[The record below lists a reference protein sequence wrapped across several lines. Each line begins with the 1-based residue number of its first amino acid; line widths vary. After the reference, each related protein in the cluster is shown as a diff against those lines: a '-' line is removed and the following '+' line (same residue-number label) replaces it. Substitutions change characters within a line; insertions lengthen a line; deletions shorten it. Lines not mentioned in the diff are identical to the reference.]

1 MCYTYLLKNRNN
13 RNKNIDKT
21 IVIDCAQ
28 FHCIKDINIL
38 KGKKVEKTNTSPIGD
53 LGENLNLNTFAANTF
68 NAAEPDYKE
77 VIVNANLRR
86 RMNRMLKMGTY
97 AAMKCLA
104 DTDVDMMLTATSLG
118 SISDTEKM
126 LDTIYSSGETLGNPT
141 AFIQST
147 FNTLAGNIAQ
157 LKSTHI
163 PNVTFVNR
171 GETVANALRYAQ
183 VKLSCDADNILY
195 VSSDEKTE
203 LSETVL
209 KKFNLSANGMYG
221 EGSTAMILSSEKT
234 GALAEIVFSKC
245 GIDVQTAHGVSGNK
259 ELCTAVDLTAQQD
272 LLDITA
278 GQTAHRGLRGGGHHL
293 QLLDHGILAVQIQ
306 ALLAHGG
313 DALHLVGENVLHIQ
327 LYRLSGKDVTVPA
340 RITAHRV
347 DKRNTL

>member
-1 MCYTYLLKNRNN
+1 MSCY
-13 RNKNIDKT
+13 I
-21 IVIDCAQ
+21 
-28 FHCIKDINIL
+28 
-38 KGKKVEKTNTSPIGD
+38 KKVSTVSPIGD
-53 LGENLNLNTFAANTF
+53 LGENLNLNTFAANNF
-68 NAAEPDYKE
+68 NAVEPDYKE
-77 VIVNANLRR
+77 VIANANLRR

-209 KKFNLSANGMYG
+209 KKFHLSANGMYG

-245 GIDVQTAHGVSGNK
+245 GIDVMSALKDLGMPMEDVEILDYKRWCGEYATALAFGVALAARMLEFGMFEGK
-259 ELCTAVDLTAQQD
+259 THVAIE
-272 LLDITA
+272 
-278 GQTAHRGLRGGGHHL
+278 HRYGHEISVVVLRK
-293 QLLDHGILAVQIQ
+293 
-306 ALLAHGG
+306 
-313 DALHLVGENVLHIQ
+313 
-327 LYRLSGKDVTVPA
+327 S
-340 RITAHRV
+340 
-347 DKRNTL
+347 

>member
-1 MCYTYLLKNRNN
+1 MSCY
-13 RNKNIDKT
+13 I
-21 IVIDCAQ
+21 
-28 FHCIKDINIL
+28 
-38 KGKKVEKTNTSPIGD
+38 KKVSTVSPIGD
-53 LGENLNLNTFAANTF
+53 LGENLNLNTFAANNF
-68 NAAEPDYKE
+68 NAVEPDYKE
-77 VIVNANLRR
+77 VIANANLRR

-171 GETVANALRYAQ
+171 GETVANALGYAR

-245 GIDVQTAHGVSGNK
+245 GIDVMSALK
-259 ELCTAVDLTAQQD
+259 ELGMPMEDVEILDYKRWCGEYATALAFGVALAARMLEFGMFEGKTHVA
-272 LLDITA
+272 IE
-278 GQTAHRGLRGGGHHL
+278 HRYGHEISVVVLR
-293 QLLDHGILAVQIQ
+293 
-306 ALLAHGG
+306 
-313 DALHLVGENVLHIQ
+313 
-327 LYRLSGKDVTVPA
+327 KC
-340 RITAHRV
+340 
-347 DKRNTL
+347 

>member
-1 MCYTYLLKNRNN
+1 MSCY
-13 RNKNIDKT
+13 I
-21 IVIDCAQ
+21 
-28 FHCIKDINIL
+28 
-38 KGKKVEKTNTSPIGD
+38 KKVSTVSPIGD
-53 LGENLNLNTFAANTF
+53 LGDNLNLNTFAANTF
-68 NAAEPDYKE
+68 NAVEPDYKE
-77 VIVNANLRR
+77 VIANANLRR

-183 VKLSCDADNILY
+183 VKLSGDADNILY

-209 KKFNLSANGMYG
+209 KKFKLSANGMYG
-221 EGSTAMILSSEKT
+221 EGSAAMILSSEKT

-245 GIDVQTAHGVSGNK
+245 EIDVMSALK
-259 ELCTAVDLTAQQD
+259 ELGIPMEDVEILDYKRWCGEYATALAFGVALAARMLEFGMFEGKTHVA
-272 LLDITA
+272 IE
-278 GQTAHRGLRGGGHHL
+278 HRYGHEISVVVLR
-293 QLLDHGILAVQIQ
+293 
-306 ALLAHGG
+306 
-313 DALHLVGENVLHIQ
+313 
-327 LYRLSGKDVTVPA
+327 KC
-340 RITAHRV
+340 
-347 DKRNTL
+347 

>member
-1 MCYTYLLKNRNN
+1 MSCY
-13 RNKNIDKT
+13 I
-21 IVIDCAQ
+21 
-28 FHCIKDINIL
+28 
-38 KGKKVEKTNTSPIGD
+38 KKVSTVSPIGD
-53 LGENLNLNTFAANTF
+53 LGENLNLNTFAANNF
-68 NAAEPDYKE
+68 NAVEPDYKE
-77 VIVNANLRR
+77 VIANANLRR

-209 KKFNLSANGMYG
+209 KKFHLSANGMYG

-245 GIDVQTAHGVSGNK
+245 GIDVMSALK
-259 ELCTAVDLTAQQD
+259 ELGMTMEDVEILDYKRWCGEYATALAFGVALAARMLEFGMFEGKTHVA
-272 LLDITA
+272 IE
-278 GQTAHRGLRGGGHHL
+278 HRYGHEISVVVLRK
-293 QLLDHGILAVQIQ
+293 
-306 ALLAHGG
+306 
-313 DALHLVGENVLHIQ
+313 
-327 LYRLSGKDVTVPA
+327 S
-340 RITAHRV
+340 
-347 DKRNTL
+347 

>member
-1 MCYTYLLKNRNN
+1 MSCY
-13 RNKNIDKT
+13 I
-21 IVIDCAQ
+21 
-28 FHCIKDINIL
+28 
-38 KGKKVEKTNTSPIGD
+38 KKVSTVSPIGD
-53 LGENLNLNTFAANTF
+53 LGENLNLNSFAANTF
-68 NAAEPDYKE
+68 NAVEPDYKE

-171 GETVANALRYAQ
+171 GETVANALGYAQ

-234 GALAEIVFSKC
+234 GALAEILFSKC
-245 GIDVQTAHGVSGNK
+245 GIDVMSALK
-259 ELCTAVDLTAQQD
+259 ELGIPMEDVEILDYKRWCGEYATALAFGVALAARMLEFGMFEGKTHVA
-272 LLDITA
+272 IE
-278 GQTAHRGLRGGGHHL
+278 HRYGHEISVVVLRK
-293 QLLDHGILAVQIQ
+293 
-306 ALLAHGG
+306 
-313 DALHLVGENVLHIQ
+313 
-327 LYRLSGKDVTVPA
+327 S
-340 RITAHRV
+340 
-347 DKRNTL
+347 

>member
-1 MCYTYLLKNRNN
+1 MSCY
-13 RNKNIDKT
+13 I
-21 IVIDCAQ
+21 
-28 FHCIKDINIL
+28 
-38 KGKKVEKTNTSPIGD
+38 KKVSTVSPIGD
-53 LGENLNLNTFAANTF
+53 LGENLNLNTFAANNF
-68 NAAEPDYKE
+68 NAVEPDYKE
-77 VIVNANLRR
+77 VIANANLRR

-171 GETVANALRYAQ
+171 GETVANALGYAR

-245 GIDVQTAHGVSGNK
+245 GIDVMSALKDLGMPMEDVEILDYKRWCGEYATALAFGVALAARMLEFGMFEGK
-259 ELCTAVDLTAQQD
+259 THVAIE
-272 LLDITA
+272 
-278 GQTAHRGLRGGGHHL
+278 HRYGHEISVVVLRK
-293 QLLDHGILAVQIQ
+293 
-306 ALLAHGG
+306 
-313 DALHLVGENVLHIQ
+313 
-327 LYRLSGKDVTVPA
+327 S
-340 RITAHRV
+340 
-347 DKRNTL
+347 

>member
-1 MCYTYLLKNRNN
+1 MSCY
-13 RNKNIDKT
+13 I
-21 IVIDCAQ
+21 
-28 FHCIKDINIL
+28 
-38 KGKKVEKTNTSPIGD
+38 KKVSTVSPIGD
-53 LGENLNLNTFAANTF
+53 LGENLNLNTFAANNF
-68 NAAEPDYKE
+68 NAVEPDYKE
-77 VIVNANLRR
+77 VIANANLRR

-183 VKLSCDADNILY
+183 VKLSGDADNILY

-209 KKFNLSANGMYG
+209 KKFNLSTNGMYG

-245 GIDVQTAHGVSGNK
+245 GIDVMSALK
-259 ELCTAVDLTAQQD
+259 ELGMPMEDVEILDYKRWCGEYATALAFGVALAARMLEFGLFEGKTHVA
-272 LLDITA
+272 IE
-278 GQTAHRGLRGGGHHL
+278 HRYGHEISVVVLR
-293 QLLDHGILAVQIQ
+293 
-306 ALLAHGG
+306 
-313 DALHLVGENVLHIQ
+313 
-327 LYRLSGKDVTVPA
+327 KC
-340 RITAHRV
+340 
-347 DKRNTL
+347 

>member
-1 MCYTYLLKNRNN
+1 MSCY
-13 RNKNIDKT
+13 I
-21 IVIDCAQ
+21 
-28 FHCIKDINIL
+28 
-38 KGKKVEKTNTSPIGD
+38 KKVSTVSPIGD
-53 LGENLNLNTFAANTF
+53 LGENLNLNTFVANNF
-68 NAAEPDYKE
+68 NAVEPDYKE
-77 VIVNANLRR
+77 VIANANLRR

-171 GETVANALRYAQ
+171 GETVANALGYAQ

-209 KKFNLSANGMYG
+209 KKFHLSANGMYG

-245 GIDVQTAHGVSGNK
+245 GIDVMSALK
-259 ELCTAVDLTAQQD
+259 ELGMPMEDVEILDYKRWCGEYATALAFGVALAARMLEFGMFEGKTHVA
-272 LLDITA
+272 IE
-278 GQTAHRGLRGGGHHL
+278 HRYGHEISVVVLRK
-293 QLLDHGILAVQIQ
+293 
-306 ALLAHGG
+306 
-313 DALHLVGENVLHIQ
+313 
-327 LYRLSGKDVTVPA
+327 S
-340 RITAHRV
+340 
-347 DKRNTL
+347 

>member
-1 MCYTYLLKNRNN
+1 MSCY
-13 RNKNIDKT
+13 I
-21 IVIDCAQ
+21 
-28 FHCIKDINIL
+28 
-38 KGKKVEKTNTSPIGD
+38 KKVSTVSPIGD
-53 LGENLNLNTFAANTF
+53 LGENLNLNTFAANNF
-68 NAAEPDYKE
+68 NAVEPDYKE
-77 VIVNANLRR
+77 VIANANLRR

-183 VKLSCDADNILY
+183 VKLSGDADNILY

-209 KKFNLSANGMYG
+209 KKFHLSANGMYG

-234 GALAEIVFSKC
+234 GTLAEIVFSKC
-245 GIDVQTAHGVSGNK
+245 GIDVMSALK
-259 ELCTAVDLTAQQD
+259 ELGMPIEDVEILDYKRWCGEYATALAFGVALAARMLEFGMFEGKTHVA
-272 LLDITA
+272 IE
-278 GQTAHRGLRGGGHHL
+278 HRYGHEINVVVLR
-293 QLLDHGILAVQIQ
+293 
-306 ALLAHGG
+306 
-313 DALHLVGENVLHIQ
+313 
-327 LYRLSGKDVTVPA
+327 KC
-340 RITAHRV
+340 
-347 DKRNTL
+347 

>member
-1 MCYTYLLKNRNN
+1 MSCY
-13 RNKNIDKT
+13 I
-21 IVIDCAQ
+21 
-28 FHCIKDINIL
+28 
-38 KGKKVEKTNTSPIGD
+38 KKVSTVSPIGD
-53 LGENLNLNTFAANTF
+53 LGENLNLNTFAANNF
-68 NAAEPDYKE
+68 NAVEPDYKE
-77 VIVNANLRR
+77 VIANANLRR

-171 GETVANALRYAQ
+171 GETVANALGYAR
-183 VKLSCDADNILY
+183 VKLSGDTDNILY

-245 GIDVQTAHGVSGNK
+245 GIDVMSALK
-259 ELCTAVDLTAQQD
+259 ELGMPMEDVEILDYKRWCGEYATALAFGVALAARMLEFGMFEGKTHVA
-272 LLDITA
+272 IE
-278 GQTAHRGLRGGGHHL
+278 HRYGHEISVVVLRK
-293 QLLDHGILAVQIQ
+293 
-306 ALLAHGG
+306 
-313 DALHLVGENVLHIQ
+313 
-327 LYRLSGKDVTVPA
+327 S
-340 RITAHRV
+340 
-347 DKRNTL
+347 

>member
-1 MCYTYLLKNRNN
+1 MSCY
-13 RNKNIDKT
+13 I
-21 IVIDCAQ
+21 
-28 FHCIKDINIL
+28 
-38 KGKKVEKTNTSPIGD
+38 KKVSTVSPIGD
-53 LGENLNLNTFAANTF
+53 LGENLNLNTFAANNF
-68 NAAEPDYKE
+68 NAVEPDYKE
-77 VIVNANLRR
+77 VIANANLRR

-171 GETVANALRYAQ
+171 GETVANALGYAQ

-209 KKFNLSANGMYG
+209 KKFHLSANGMYG

-245 GIDVQTAHGVSGNK
+245 GIDVMSALK
-259 ELCTAVDLTAQQD
+259 ELGMPMEDVEILDYKRWCGEYATALAFGVALAARMLEFGMFEGKTHVA
-272 LLDITA
+272 IE
-278 GQTAHRGLRGGGHHL
+278 HRYGHEISVVVLR
-293 QLLDHGILAVQIQ
+293 
-306 ALLAHGG
+306 
-313 DALHLVGENVLHIQ
+313 
-327 LYRLSGKDVTVPA
+327 KC
-340 RITAHRV
+340 
-347 DKRNTL
+347 

>member
-1 MCYTYLLKNRNN
+1 MSCY
-13 RNKNIDKT
+13 I
-21 IVIDCAQ
+21 
-28 FHCIKDINIL
+28 
-38 KGKKVEKTNTSPIGD
+38 KKVSTVSPIGD
-53 LGENLNLNTFAANTF
+53 LGENLNLNTFAANNL
-68 NAAEPDYKE
+68 NAVEPDYKE
-77 VIVNANLRR
+77 VIANANLRR

-171 GETVANALRYAQ
+171 GETVANALGYAQ
-183 VKLSCDADNILY
+183 VKLSGDADNILY

-209 KKFNLSANGMYG
+209 KKFNLSANDMYG

-245 GIDVQTAHGVSGNK
+245 GIDVMSALK
-259 ELCTAVDLTAQQD
+259 ELGMPMEDVEILDYKRWCGEYATALAFGVALAARMLEFGMFEGKTHVA
-272 LLDITA
+272 IE
-278 GQTAHRGLRGGGHHL
+278 HRYGHEISVVVLRK
-293 QLLDHGILAVQIQ
+293 
-306 ALLAHGG
+306 
-313 DALHLVGENVLHIQ
+313 
-327 LYRLSGKDVTVPA
+327 S
-340 RITAHRV
+340 
-347 DKRNTL
+347 

>member
-1 MCYTYLLKNRNN
+1 MSCY
-13 RNKNIDKT
+13 I
-21 IVIDCAQ
+21 
-28 FHCIKDINIL
+28 
-38 KGKKVEKTNTSPIGD
+38 KKVSTVSPIGD
-53 LGENLNLNTFAANTF
+53 LGENLNLNTFAANNF
-68 NAAEPDYKE
+68 NAVEPDYKE
-77 VIVNANLRR
+77 VIANANLRR

-171 GETVANALRYAQ
+171 GETVANALGYAQ

-234 GALAEIVFSKC
+234 GTLAEIVFSKC
-245 GIDVQTAHGVSGNK
+245 GIDVMSALK
-259 ELCTAVDLTAQQD
+259 ELGMPMEDVEILDYKRWCGEYATALAFGVALAARMLEFGMFEGKTHVA
-272 LLDITA
+272 IE
-278 GQTAHRGLRGGGHHL
+278 HRYGHE
-293 QLLDHGILAVQIQ
+293 ISV
-306 ALLAHGG
+306 
-313 DALHLVGENVLHIQ
+313 VVM
-327 LYRLSGKDVTVPA
+327 RKS
-340 RITAHRV
+340 
-347 DKRNTL
+347 

>member
-1 MCYTYLLKNRNN
+1 MSCY
-13 RNKNIDKT
+13 I
-21 IVIDCAQ
+21 
-28 FHCIKDINIL
+28 
-38 KGKKVEKTNTSPIGD
+38 KKVSTVSPIGD
-53 LGENLNLNTFAANTF
+53 LGENLNLNTFAANNF
-68 NAAEPDYKE
+68 NAVEPDYKE
-77 VIVNANLRR
+77 VIANANLRR

-171 GETVANALRYAQ
+171 GETVANALGYAQ
-183 VKLSCDADNILY
+183 VKLSGDADNILY

-209 KKFNLSANGMYG
+209 KKFHLSANGMYG

-245 GIDVQTAHGVSGNK
+245 GIDVMSALK
-259 ELCTAVDLTAQQD
+259 ELGMPIEDVEILDYKRWCGEYATALAFGVALAARMLEFGMFEGKTHVA
-272 LLDITA
+272 IE
-278 GQTAHRGLRGGGHHL
+278 HRYGHEISVVVLRK
-293 QLLDHGILAVQIQ
+293 
-306 ALLAHGG
+306 
-313 DALHLVGENVLHIQ
+313 
-327 LYRLSGKDVTVPA
+327 S
-340 RITAHRV
+340 
-347 DKRNTL
+347 

>member
-1 MCYTYLLKNRNN
+1 MSCY
-13 RNKNIDKT
+13 I
-21 IVIDCAQ
+21 
-28 FHCIKDINIL
+28 
-38 KGKKVEKTNTSPIGD
+38 KKVSTVSPIGD
-53 LGENLNLNTFAANTF
+53 LGENLNLNTFAANNF
-68 NAAEPDYKE
+68 NAVEPDYKE
-77 VIVNANLRR
+77 VIANANLRR

-171 GETVANALRYAQ
+171 GETVANALGYAQ

-209 KKFNLSANGMYG
+209 KKFNLSTNGMYG

-245 GIDVQTAHGVSGNK
+245 GIDVMSALK
-259 ELCTAVDLTAQQD
+259 ELGIPMEDVEILDYKRWCGEYATALAFGVALAARMLEFGMFEGKTHVA
-272 LLDITA
+272 IE
-278 GQTAHRGLRGGGHHL
+278 HRYGHEISVVVLR
-293 QLLDHGILAVQIQ
+293 
-306 ALLAHGG
+306 
-313 DALHLVGENVLHIQ
+313 
-327 LYRLSGKDVTVPA
+327 KC
-340 RITAHRV
+340 
-347 DKRNTL
+347 

>member
-1 MCYTYLLKNRNN
+1 MSCY
-13 RNKNIDKT
+13 I
-21 IVIDCAQ
+21 
-28 FHCIKDINIL
+28 
-38 KGKKVEKTNTSPIGD
+38 KKVSTVSPIGD
-53 LGENLNLNTFAANTF
+53 LGENLNLNTFAANNF
-68 NAAEPDYKE
+68 NAVEPDYKE
-77 VIVNANLRR
+77 VIANANLRR

-171 GETVANALRYAQ
+171 GETVANALGYAQ

-245 GIDVQTAHGVSGNK
+245 GIDVMSALK
-259 ELCTAVDLTAQQD
+259 ELGMPMDDVEILDYKRWCGEYATALAFGVALAARMLEFGMFEGKTHVA
-272 LLDITA
+272 IE
-278 GQTAHRGLRGGGHHL
+278 HRYGHEISVVVLR
-293 QLLDHGILAVQIQ
+293 
-306 ALLAHGG
+306 
-313 DALHLVGENVLHIQ
+313 
-327 LYRLSGKDVTVPA
+327 KC
-340 RITAHRV
+340 
-347 DKRNTL
+347 

>member
-1 MCYTYLLKNRNN
+1 MSCY
-13 RNKNIDKT
+13 I
-21 IVIDCAQ
+21 
-28 FHCIKDINIL
+28 
-38 KGKKVEKTNTSPIGD
+38 KKVSTVSPIGD
-53 LGENLNLNTFAANTF
+53 LGENLNLNTFAANNF
-68 NAAEPDYKE
+68 NAVEPDYKE
-77 VIVNANLRR
+77 VIANANLRR

-171 GETVANALRYAQ
+171 GETVANALGYAQ

-209 KKFNLSANGMYG
+209 KKFHLSANGMYG

-245 GIDVQTAHGVSGNK
+245 GIDVMSALK
-259 ELCTAVDLTAQQD
+259 ELGIPMEDVEILDYKRWCGEYATALAFGVALAARMLEFGMFEGKTHVA
-272 LLDITA
+272 IE
-278 GQTAHRGLRGGGHHL
+278 HRYGHEISVVVLR
-293 QLLDHGILAVQIQ
+293 
-306 ALLAHGG
+306 
-313 DALHLVGENVLHIQ
+313 
-327 LYRLSGKDVTVPA
+327 KC
-340 RITAHRV
+340 
-347 DKRNTL
+347 

>member
-1 MCYTYLLKNRNN
+1 MSCY
-13 RNKNIDKT
+13 I
-21 IVIDCAQ
+21 
-28 FHCIKDINIL
+28 
-38 KGKKVEKTNTSPIGD
+38 KKVSTVSPIGD
-53 LGENLNLNTFAANTF
+53 LGENLNLNTFAANNF
-68 NAAEPDYKE
+68 NAVEPDYKE
-77 VIVNANLRR
+77 VIANANLRR

-171 GETVANALRYAQ
+171 GETVANALGYAQ

-234 GALAEIVFSKC
+234 GALAEIVLSKC
-245 GIDVQTAHGVSGNK
+245 GIDVMSALK
-259 ELCTAVDLTAQQD
+259 ELGMPMEDVEILDYKRWCGEYATALAFGVALAARMLEFGMFEGKTHVA
-272 LLDITA
+272 IE
-278 GQTAHRGLRGGGHHL
+278 HRYGHEISVVVLRK
-293 QLLDHGILAVQIQ
+293 
-306 ALLAHGG
+306 
-313 DALHLVGENVLHIQ
+313 
-327 LYRLSGKDVTVPA
+327 S
-340 RITAHRV
+340 
-347 DKRNTL
+347 

>member
-1 MCYTYLLKNRNN
+1 MSCY
-13 RNKNIDKT
+13 I
-21 IVIDCAQ
+21 
-28 FHCIKDINIL
+28 
-38 KGKKVEKTNTSPIGD
+38 KKVSTVSPIGD
-53 LGENLNLNTFAANTF
+53 LGENLNLNTFAANNF
-68 NAAEPDYKE
+68 NAVEPDYKE
-77 VIVNANLRR
+77 VIANANLRR

-171 GETVANALRYAQ
+171 GETVANALGYAQ
-183 VKLSCDADNILY
+183 VKLSGDADNILY

-209 KKFNLSANGMYG
+209 KKFKLSANGMYG
-221 EGSTAMILSSEKT
+221 EGSAAMILSSDKT

-245 GIDVQTAHGVSGNK
+245 GIDVMSALK
-259 ELCTAVDLTAQQD
+259 ELGMPMEDVEILDYKRWCGEYATALAFGVALAARMLEFGLFEGKTHVA
-272 LLDITA
+272 IE
-278 GQTAHRGLRGGGHHL
+278 HRYGHEISVVVLR
-293 QLLDHGILAVQIQ
+293 
-306 ALLAHGG
+306 
-313 DALHLVGENVLHIQ
+313 
-327 LYRLSGKDVTVPA
+327 KC
-340 RITAHRV
+340 
-347 DKRNTL
+347 